1 MGTFAEKVSYLND
14 TKQLIKDAIKNKGVT
29 VEEDTPFREYANKIA
44 NIPVSIDNIEPVV
57 LTGNCRM
64 ACAGRLSGVAALILG
79 NKISTVDLTSTSDMF
94 SYYGHS
100 EIPFALNFKQGYNN
114 HYISGIFNN
123 SEIQIAPKINN
134 LRTANTYTMFFG
146 CKYLKEIPDDFIDTW
161 DLELLLTS
169 SASQMYQ
176 MYDSCFSLRRI
187 SPRVLGRLQN
197 PKQTYYMY
205 KVYYSAFQACYVL
218 DEITGLV
225 VDEAELTSTPFV
237 DTFNLTNRLANM
249 TFAMNEDGSP
259 KTARWSNVSINL
271 AQQSGYGPASVPG
284 RIFGYNSGITA
295 DKEVKDNETYQALKN
310 DPDWFSFDKN
320 YSRYNRI
327 SAVNTINSLPDT
339 SAYLAEKGGS
349 VNTIKFDGNSGAL
362 TDGGAINTLTEEEI
376 AVATAKGW
384 TVTWV

>member
-1 MGTFAEKVSYLND
+1 MGTFAEKVSYLNE
-14 TKQLIKDAIKNKGVT
+14 TKLLIKDAIKNKGVA

-44 NIPVSIDNIEPVV
+44 SISASADDIEPIV
-57 LTGNCRM
+57 LTGDCRM
-64 ACAGRLSGVAALILG
+64 ACAGYLSGVAASILG
-79 NKISTVDLTSTSDMF
+79 NKISTVDLTSVQDMF

-100 EIPFALNFKQGYNN
+100 EIPFALNFKKDYDN
-114 HYISGIFNN
+114 HYIHGIFNC
-123 SEIQIAPKINN
+123 SEIKIAPRINN
-134 LRTANTYTMFFG
+134 LKTASVQNMFFS
-146 CKYLKEIPDDFIDTW
+146 CKQLKEIPDDFIDTW
-161 DLELLLTS
+161 DLGLLLTS
-169 SASQMYQ
+169 SACQMHS
-176 MYDSCFSLRRI
+176 MYASCYSLRRI
-187 SPRVLGRLQN
+187 SPKVLSRLQS

-205 KVYYSAFQACYVL
+205 KVYYGTFKACYVL

-237 DTFNLTNRLANM
+237 DTFSLTNRLANM

-271 AQQSGYGPASVPG
+271 AQQSGYGHASVPG
-284 RIFGYNSGITA
+284 RIFNYNSGITA

-310 DPDWFSFDKN
+310 DPDWFSFTKD
-320 YSRYNRI
+320 YSRYNHT

-339 SAYLAEKGGS
+339 SAYLAEKGGKI
-349 VNTIKFDGNSGAL
+349 NTIKFDGSSGLL

-384 TVTWV
+384 TVTWT